1 MQLISAQLT
10 AATTAIRSVLKMEYP
25 ADAVLRRFFREN
37 PLLGANDRAFIAET
51 VFGVLRHKYYLECL
65 MDWVTPRAL
74 LFAYLAKFQGMN
86 LRELTPHVSESEVKW
101 LTTIKSIAVDK
112 QSLAVQAEFPI
123 WLVEK
128 LQVFMPDADILG
140 LGRSLQQPASLDL
153 RVNTI
158 HAKRDNVLETLKQD
172 GYEAEATPYSPVG
185 IRIVGKPAI
194 NRHSLFLS
202 GHIEVQDEGSQIL
215 GYLLA
220 PKRGDMVVDFCAG
233 AGGKTLLLGAL
244 MNSKGR
250 LYALD
255 TSEKRLNNLKPRLK
269 RSGLSNLHAQ
279 RISNENDL
287 KVKRLAGKID
297 RVLVDVPCSG
307 LGTLRRNPDLKWRQ
321 SSESVQELK
330 QKQAAILAASANLL
344 KSGGRLV
351 YATCSFLPEENQ
363 DIIEHF
369 LATNPKFS
377 LLNCTELLAQQKIPL
392 ETGEFLQLSPKLH
405 GTDGFFA
412 AALTIK
418 KDESSKLKIEKEPA
432 KAEEKKLVKAKKQVP
447 ANTATKKTTK
457 VAKRE
462 PTKTEKEKIAKVVKK
477 KLVKAKKKEAQGF
490 DGV

>member
-1 MQLISAQLT
+1 MQLISAQLS
-10 AATTAIRSVLKMEYP
+10 AATTAIRTVLTMEYP

-37 PLLGANDRAFIAET
+37 PLLGANDRAFVAET
-51 VFGVLRHKYYLECL
+51 VFGILRHKYYLECL
-65 MDWVTPRAL
+65 MDLVTPRAL
-74 LFAYLAKFQGMN
+74 LFAYLAKFQGVH

-101 LTTIKSIAVDK
+101 LTQIKSVSVST
-112 QSLAVQAEFPI
+112 QPLPVQAEFPV

-128 LQVFMPDADILG
+128 LQTFMSDEDILD
-140 LGRSLQQPASLDL
+140 LGRSLQLPASLDL

-158 HAKRDNVLETLKQD
+158 HAKRDNVLEVLKQQGFD
-172 GYEAEATPYSPVG
+172 AEATPYSPVG
-185 IRIVGKPAI
+185 IRVKGKPAI
-194 NRHSLFLS
+194 NRHELFLA

-269 RSGLSNLHAQ
+269 RSGLSNLHSQ

-297 RVLVDVPCSG
+297 RVLVDAPCSG

-321 SSESVQELK
+321 SPESVQELK

-344 KSGGRLV
+344 KPGGRLV

-363 DIIEHF
+363 VIIEQF
-369 LATNPKFS
+369 LADHPKFS

-392 ETGEFLQLSPKLH
+392 ETGEFLQLSPKAH

-412 AALTIK
+412 AALTIQ
-418 KDESSKLKIEKEPA
+418 KDEPA
-432 KAEEKKLVKAKKQVP
+432 KEAKKKTIKVAAPETEPKLKKSSIKAKKPKSEEVLAKAEKPIIKKATVKAKEP
-447 ANTATKKTTK
+447 K
-457 VAKRE
+457 VAK
-462 PTKTEKEKIAKVVKK
+462 PKK
-477 KLVKAKKKEAQGF
+477 NGN
-490 DGV
+490 